1 MKLSFERFVLGDFAT
16 NCYLIHNGRE
26 AMLIDPASPSE
37 HLKRWVEDHG
47 LSVSFIVNTHGHI
60 DHIGGNAFFKEAFPS
75 AVLAI
80 HDGDLVY
87 LSRPDLNLSEEVSRP
102 FLSPLPD
109 LVFQGEEARLSF
121 GGTRVD
127 ILATPG
133 HTPGSIC
140 LFFPEEMWLFS
151 GDTLFLGSVGRTDL
165 PGGSFRD
172 LVASL
177 ERIFSRF
184 PDTVSVFPGHG
195 PETSIGLERKT
206 NAYYLMYVAQK

>member
-1 MKLSFERFVLGDFAT
+1 MRLSFERFVLGDFAT

-26 AMLIDPASPSE
+26 AMLIDPALPSE
-37 HLKRWVEDHG
+37 HLKRWIEDHG

-109 LVFQGEEARLSF
+109 FVFQGEEVRLSF
-121 GGTRVD
+121 GGTHVD

-140 LFFPEEMWLFS
+140 LFFSEEMWLFS

-172 LVASL
+172 LVTSL

-184 PDTVSVFPGHG
+184 PDTVLVFPGHG